1 MSKLFASIQRAA
13 LEKQHARMVE
23 AALRDAEASGTS
35 PKIDPRA
42 APADER
48 RLRGIP
54 VIGGVGGH
62 IPGTRPD
69 QRNPRLDSIRSDR

>member
-1 MSKLFASIQRAA
+1 MSRLFAAVQRAQ
-13 LEKQHARMVE
+13 LEREH
-23 AALRDAEASGTS
+23 AALVERALSEASTSGTA
-35 PKIDPRA
+35 PRMDPRG

-69 QRNPRLDSIRSDR
+69 QRHIRLHDVRSDD

>member
-1 MSKLFASIQRAA
+1 MSKLYAAIQRAK
-13 LEKQHARMVE
+13 LEKEHGRMVD
-23 AALRDAEASGTS
+23 AALREAEAAGTS
-35 PKIDPRA
+35 PRMDPRG

-69 QRNPRLDSIRSDR
+69 QCRVRLHDIRLRD

>member
-1 MSKLFASIQRAA
+1 M
-13 LEKQHARMVE
+13 
-23 AALRDAEASGTS
+23 
-35 PKIDPRA
+35 DPRG

-69 QRNPRLDSIRSDR
+69 QRSVRLHDIRFED

>member
-1 MSKLFASIQRAA
+1 MSKLYAAIQRAR
-13 LEKQHARMVE
+13 LHQEHARMVDV
-23 AALRDAEASGTS
+23 ALREAESAGTS
-35 PKIDPRA
+35 PRIDPRG

-69 QRNPRLDSIRSDR
+69 QRHVDVRRIDA

>member
-1 MSKLFASIQRAA
+1 MSKLLAAVQRAQ
-13 LEKQHARMVE
+13 LEKEHARMVE
-23 AALRDAEASGTS
+23 VALREAEIAGTS
-35 PKIDPRA
+35 LRIDPRG

-54 VIGGVGGH
+54 VIGGVAGH

-69 QRNPRLDSIRSDR
+69 QRRLD

>member
-1 MSKLFASIQRAA
+1 VSKLYAAIQRAR
-13 LEKQHARMVE
+13 LHQEHARMVDV
-23 AALRDAEASGTS
+23 ALREAESAGTS
-35 PKIDPRA
+35 PRIDPRG

-69 QRNPRLDSIRSDR
+69 QRNVRLRDVGFDD

>member
-1 MSKLFASIQRAA
+1 MSRLFAAVQRAK
-13 LEKQHARMVE
+13 LHQEHARMVD
-23 AALRDAEASGTS
+23 AALRESEAAGTS
-35 PKIDPRA
+35 PRIDPRG

-62 IPGTRPD
+62 IPGSRPD
-69 QRNPRLDSIRSDR
+69 QRDVRLRDVRPEH

>member
-1 MSKLFASIQRAA
+1 MSKLYAAVQRAR
-13 LEKQHARMVE
+13 LEKEHDAMVE
-23 AALRDAEASGTS
+23 RALSEASASGTA
-35 PKIDPRA
+35 PRMDPRG

-69 QRNPRLDSIRSDR
+69 QRNIRLQDIRSED

>member
-1 MSKLFASIQRAA
+1 MSKLLAAVQRAR
-13 LEKQHARMVE
+13 LEKEHGALVE
-23 AALRDAEASGTS
+23 TALREAEASGTS
-35 PKIDPRA
+35 PKIDPRG

-69 QRNPRLDSIRSDR
+69 QRRIRLHVVREDD